1 MCGTFN
7 SEATPHSL
15 LRRVVRHLRD
25 GSEMP
30 ASLLVAAEK
39 WRAEEDSRKRSAAEA
54 GTSGADLSRKHYGVD
69 A

>member
-39 WRAEEDSRKRSAAEA
+39 WLAEEDAAENA
-54 GTSGADLSRKHYGVD
+54 RRNAVEDRL
-69 A
+69 